1 MLSPGRTAAA
11 HRSPVRRRSDAAGAG
26 SSEPRR
32 GVGLVLVVG
41 LAGIFLALGIVLS
54 RSPPIVAGGNR
65 LPAKFGVT
73 FLHHG
78 GKLGCQRAGTLPRGT
93 DAIRVSLSANAGPK
107 VSAQVLAGSHVISEG
122 ERPAGWGATETV
134 TVPVRRVPR
143 TLTDATICVTLG
155 AISEPIQV
163 NGAVATQGGRQAI
176 RLRMEYLRPGPS
188 SWYSLIA
195 TVARRMGLARAPS
208 GDWIAYLV
216 IALMIAAAAIAIGC
230 VLRAARSPGAVVAP
244 TRASTGKRGARLR
257 AVPSAAW
264 ACALVAVLSAV
275 SWSLVTPPFQ
285 VPDEPSH
292 FAYTQ
297 LLAEAGRLPVPG
309 QAGVSLEE
317 SAVLEGLHQQQV
329 ELHPEVQ
336 TISTPAE
343 LAGLRRDL
351 SLRLSPV
358 EPNSGAGVAASEPPA
373 YYALETIPYYL
384 GAGGTLLERLQLMRM
399 LSALMAGLTALFTF
413 LFLREALP
421 AAPWAWTVGGLAAAL
436 TPLLGFTSGGVTPD
450 AMLFAVS
457 AAVFYCL
464 ARAFKRGLTLKLGLA
479 LGALTALGLLTKLS
493 FIGLAPGI
501 VLGLL
506 VLGIRRARVHTPA
519 DALEVAR
526 RGRPLRLLAL
536 VLALALSPVLVYVL
550 SNLLR
555 HHATLGLASGNL
567 HDLGGQS
574 PLNEL
579 AYVWELYLPRLPGM
593 HGYFPGVSTI
603 RQLWFARA
611 VGDYGWFDA
620 PMPVW
625 VQNLALIPAGAIG
638 ILAIRG
644 VIASWATLRARLPEL
659 LSYVALAGGLLT
671 LIGLYS
677 YNSRAVE
684 GAAYFQP
691 RYLLPLLPLAAALLA
706 LAARGAGRRWG
717 PAVGALIVMLFLAH
731 DIFSQLQV
739 VARYYG

>member
-1 MLSPGRTAAA
+1 MAEAND
-11 HRSPVRRRSDAAGAG
+11 VR
-26 SSEPRR
+26 
-32 GVGLVLVVG
+32 VGLALAVG
-41 LAGIFLALGIVLS
+41 LAGMLLALGIVLS

-65 LPAKFGVT
+65 LPARFGVT

-107 VSAQVLAGSHVISEG
+107 VSAQVLTGSHVISEG

-134 TVPVRRVPR
+134 TVPVRRVAQ
-143 TLTDATICVTLG
+143 TTTDATVCVTLG
-155 AISEPIQV
+155 AVSEPIQV
-163 NGAVATQGGRQAI
+163 NGAISTAGGRQAI

-188 SWYSLIA
+188 SWFSLIA
-195 TVARRMGLARAPS
+195 SVARRMGLARAPS

-216 IALMIAAAAIAIGC
+216 IALMIAAAAIAIGL
-230 VLRAARSPGAVVAP
+230 VLRAARSPGAIGAP
-244 TRASTGKRGARLR
+244 MRASVGRRGARLR
-257 AVPSAAW
+257 AVPAAAW

-275 SWSLVTPPFQ
+275 CWSLVTPPFQ

-309 QAGVSLEE
+309 QAGVFPEE
-317 SAVLEGLHQQQV
+317 EAALEGLHQQQV
-329 ELHPEVQ
+329 QWHPEVQ

-343 LAGLRRDL
+343 LAELRRDL
-351 SLRLSPV
+351 SLRLSAV
-358 EPNSGAGVAASEPPA
+358 GSESGAGVAASEPPG

-384 GAGGTLLERLQLMRM
+384 GAGGTLLERLQLMRL
-399 LSALMAGLTALFTF
+399 LSALMAGITALFTF
-413 LFLREALP
+413 LFIREALP
-421 AAPWAWTVGGLAAAL
+421 GAPWAWTVGGLAAAL

-464 ARAFKRGLTLKLGLA
+464 ARAFRRGLTLKLGLA
-479 LGALTALGLLTKLS
+479 LGALTALGLLTKLN

-506 VLGIRRARVHTPA
+506 VLGIRRARA
-519 DALEVAR
+519 RALACAPEAAR
-526 RGRPLRLLAL
+526 RRRPPRVLAL

-550 SNLLR
+550 SNLLQHR
-555 HHATLGLASGNL
+555 ATLGLASNTL
-567 HDLGGQS
+567 HDLDGQS
-574 PLNEL
+574 PLDAL
-579 AYVWELYLPRLPGM
+579 TYAWQLYLPRLPGM
-593 HGYFPGVSTI
+593 HAYFPGVSTI

-611 VGDYGWFDA
+611 VGDYGWFDTA
-620 PMPVW
+620 MPVW
-625 VQNLALIPAGAIG
+625 VQNLALIPAGAIA
-638 ILAIRG
+638 ILATRG
-644 VIASWATLRARLPEL
+644 AIAHRATLRARLPEL
-659 LSYVALAGGLLT
+659 LTYLALTIGLLA
-671 LIGLYS
+671 LIGLYA

-691 RYLLPLLPLAAALLA
+691 RYLLPLLPLGAALLA

-717 PAVGALIVMLFLAH
+717 PAAGALIVMLFLAH
-731 DIFSQLQV
+731 DVFSQLQV